1 MSSARLERST
11 TNRVISGVCG
21 GIADYLAI
29 DSTLIRVFFV
39 LAGIFT
45 GGLFVIAYV
54 ALMFVM
60 PLPGRPVTGI
70 AASAGSTASEVADSL
85 RRAADD
91 ITQSF
96 RREPNTATGAAPGE
110 PAATEPSVV
119 DHVGRA
125 KETDRR
131 RAAFGYLLILVG
143 VVFLLGNTGIF
154 RAIQWQ
160 LVWPLVLV
168 GIGILL
174 LVQRVRQ

>member
-1 MSSARLERST
+1 MSRRLERSAT
-11 TNRVISGVCG
+11 DRVISGVCG
-21 GIADYLAI
+21 GIAEYLAI
-29 DSTLIRVFFV
+29 DPTLVRVFFV

-96 RREPNTATGAAPGE
+96 RREPNTATGTQFFRSAPAREAAIAGANPPTANPNCVPTATPDMRTLVSNCSFQRANAD
-110 PAATEPSVV
+110 PA
-119 DHVGRA
+119 
-125 KETDRR
+125 
-131 RAAFGYLLILVG
+131 Y
-143 VVFLLGNTGIF
+143 
-154 RAIQWQ
+154 
-160 LVWPLVLV
+160 PL
-168 GIGILL
+168 
-174 LVQRVRQ
+174 

>member
-1 MSSARLERST
+1 MGDELVEGGTIFVRYRARLEQRLC
-11 TNRVISGVCG
+11 V
-21 GIADYLAI
+21 
-29 DSTLIRVFFV
+29 
-39 LAGIFT
+39 
-45 GGLFVIAYV
+45 
-54 ALMFVM
+54 
-60 PLPGRPVTGI
+60 PG
-70 AASAGSTASEVADSL
+70 
-85 RRAADD
+85 RAADD

-96 RREPNTATGAAPGE
+96 RREPNTATGPAPGE
-110 PAATEPSVV
+110 PAAAEPSVV
-119 DHVGRA
+119 DHEGRA